1 MTNDL
6 HHLVTI
12 AKPLTRPFVLVGS
25 ELGALIARHYALTY
39 PEYVNI
45 FLNIIYIILKL

>member
-6 HHLVTI
+6 HHLVTT
-12 AKPLTRPFVLVGS
+12 AKLLTRPFVLVGS

-39 PEYVNI
+39 PEYVNNFFI
-45 FLNIIYIILKL
+45 SF